1 MNLARLLDEEAHT
14 VMGFLQICQVFL
26 NPDEFFIFC
35 LTEEKF
41 LYSMRKK
48 TA

>member
-1 MNLARLLDEEAHT
+1 VNLARLLDEEAHT